1 MKDKEETPTDSNQ
14 GSMPAAGQSDRSQAH
29 DIPPEGSLGL
39 LALGAVG
46 ITEWRYARE
55 RARQRT
61 EAPPVIPNEERDPSS
76 DEDATPGDPDQ
87 QPPVEDE

>member
-1 MKDKEETPTDSNQ
+1 MQDKEQAPPDSNQ
-14 GSMPAAGQSDRSQAH
+14 GSEPSAGQSDQGQAH

-55 RARQRT
+55 RARRAA
-61 EAPPVIPNEERDPSS
+61 EAP
-76 DEDATPGDPDQ
+76 DEDPAPENADQ
-87 QPPVEDE
+87 QPPDEDE

>member
-14 GSMPAAGQSDRSQAH
+14 GSQPAAGQSDQGH
-29 DIPPEGSLGL
+29 DYDVPPEGSLGL

-55 RARQRT
+55 RAKKPA
-61 EAPPVIPNEERDPSS
+61 ELP
-76 DEDATPGDPDQ
+76 DEDAARENADQ